1 MEARGRLGDLIVAD
15 DDSAVL
21 DLLARALRQDFTV
34 RTARDGLEAQ
44 RLLGTCTPVGLLV
57 DHMMPGLTGVEV
69 LEDAKRRIP
78 GAVRMLMTASSDVA
92 ALVGA
97 VNRGEIHRF
106 FRKPL
111 RPVELKKTLVE
122 IVEKARAEEL
132 LRVELDTLARIRAG
146 SSSASSVRVTIV
158 GERADLVEAVRAACA
173 LRGDDVL
180 HEPRAELAGA
190 TLMQRATDLLVLL
203 RGAHD
208 DVDPLVRMAHVVD
221 ENLSVVVV
229 DAEPSLE
236 RALRAYELGVTDY
249 LAVPLP
255 PADKL
260 SRRLER
266 AALRHVAQ
274 RDLKRITSDLIVANR
289 DLAAA
294 RRRVEEQQVKVLNAM
309 VRALEARDAYTAG
322 HTDRVAAISVRIG
335 ETLRLD
341 SERIERIRVGAL
353 LHDIGKI
360 GIRDD
365 VLLKPGR
372 LTPEEFEEIKRHTIL
387 GDELLGDIDQFKCV
401 IPVIRGHHEKLDGTG
416 YPDGLKGDQIDIE
429 VRIVS
434 VSDVLD
440 ALTSTRPYRPASDV
454 ATAFSIMA
462 TMEGHHLDREV
473 IDVAREL
480 HSQGRLE
487 ELLQVSTQ
495 PARVG

>member
-15 DDSAVL
+15 DDPSVL
-21 DLLARALRQDFTV
+21 DLLARVLRQDFTV
-34 RTARDGLEAQ
+34 RTARDGQEARQ
-44 RLLGTCTPVGLLV
+44 LLDHVTPVGLLV

-69 LEDAKRRIP
+69 LEEAKHRTP
-78 GAVRMLMTASSDVA
+78 GSVRMLMTASSDIE

-106 FRKPL
+106 FQKPL
-111 RPVELKKTLVE
+111 RPVELKKTIVD
-122 IVEKARAEEL
+122 IVEKQRAEEL
-132 LRVELDTLARIRAG
+132 LRVELDTLARIRAI
-146 SSSASSVRVTIV
+146 SSGARKVRVTVV
-158 GERADLVEAVRAACA
+158 GDNLDLSAAVHRACA
-173 LRGDDVL
+173 LRGDEVL
-180 HEPRAELAGA
+180 VEPRSELASSV
-190 TLMQRATDLLVLL
+190 LMQRPTDLLVIL
-203 RGAHD
+203 RSGAED
-208 DVDPLVRMAHVVD
+208 IDALVHMAHLID
-221 ENLSVVVV
+221 ENLSVVVM
-229 DAEPSLE
+229 DATASLE
-236 RALRAYELGVTDY
+236 RALRAYEIGVTDY
-249 LAVPLP
+249 LAAPLP
-255 PADKL
+255 SAEAL

-309 VRALEARDAYTAG
+309 IRALEARDSYTAG
-322 HTDRVAAISVRIG
+322 HTDRVAGVSVRIG
-335 ETLRLD
+335 EVLRLD

-372 LTPEEFEEIKRHTIL
+372 LSPEEFEEIKRHTVL

-401 IPVIRGHHEKLDGTG
+401 VPVIRGHHEKLDGTG
-416 YPDGLKGDQIDIE
+416 YPDGLKAEQIAIE

-454 ATAFSIMA
+454 ETAFSIMA
-462 TMEGHHLDREV
+462 SMEGHHLDSEV

-480 HSQGRLE
+480 HRQGRLE
-487 ELLQVSTQ
+487 GLLQPPV
-495 PARVG
+495 